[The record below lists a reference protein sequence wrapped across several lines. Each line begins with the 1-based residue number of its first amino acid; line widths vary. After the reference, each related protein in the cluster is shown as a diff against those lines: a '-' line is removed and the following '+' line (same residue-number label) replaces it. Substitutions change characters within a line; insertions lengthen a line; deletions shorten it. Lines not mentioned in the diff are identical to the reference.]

1 MSKESIFAG
10 LNHLNSITILDR
22 QYSEHFGF
30 TEKEV
35 KDAMKFYGVEE
46 RFPENTVKCGMGEK

>member
-35 KDAMKFYGVEE
+35 KDAMKFYGVDGQQV
-46 RFPENTVKCGMGEK
+46 RGL